1 MAGTGGADGGRDW
14 FVDYVERMRDLLAD
28 ASRANGELAQA
39 WGERSLA
46 DEEWTAVSMTADAID
61 AWEQITPL
69 AGQGIDLWL
78 ELVQRSM
85 PPLAPAPDRPRRP
98 SPGRDPAGRVARYAD
113 LWASASA
120 KLATGSYRSEDLVDD
135 WFAWLGF
142 AAKDATAALT
152 TLAGSGGETD
162 PPDHEPPG

>member
-1 MAGTGGADGGRDW
+1 MAATGGADGGREW
-14 FVDYVERMRDLLAD
+14 IVNYVERVRDLLAD
-28 ASRANGELAQA
+28 TARANGDLAQA

-61 AWEQITPL
+61 AWEQVTPL

-85 PPLAPAPDRPRRP
+85 PPLAPARARPR
-98 SPGRDPAGRVARYAD
+98 PGRVGPDPAGRVARYAD
-113 LWASASA
+113 LWAAASA
-120 KLATGSYRSEDLVDD
+120 KLAAGSYRSEDLVDD
-135 WFAWLGF
+135 WFAWLGL

-152 TLAGSGGETD
+152 LLAASGDATD
-162 PPDHEPPG
+162 PPDHDPAS